1 MPKQIFI
8 IHFLPIEGY
17 PPILNLLDFFSD
29 KKEKI
34 QVNCSSTKGQF
45 KTIYA
50 NKESNIKRFG
60 KTSNNKLSLWFSYF
74 AFNITNIFLLLVK
87 RPKNVMY
94 YETISSLPAYVY
106 KKYINKKA
114 NLFIHYHEYTTKQEY
129 LTGSPLNRYFHKLEQ
144 QIYKDA
150 KWISHTNEVRLNK
163 FLKDN
168 NITFNNDIHKLN
180 PNYPSKIWGLQNEK
194 WDEISPIKLVFAGYS
209 VDPNG
214 CFILELIEWLSIQ
227 KQHSILDIYCIK
239 QNSLPS
245 HLIGKQGN
253 TTVNTCETVAYQY
266 LPPVLKNYHVGL
278 ILYRGLTPNYIYNA
292 PNKLFE
298 YLACGLDVW
307 FPQEMKGCQSYIEN
321 NFIPQVLE
329 LNYNALKAFNL
340 SELINNNDSKKESI
354 YYYEYI
360 YDSLFIELA

>member
-1 MPKQIFI
+1 
-8 IHFLPIEGY
+8 
-17 PPILNLLDFFSD
+17 
-29 KKEKI
+29 
-34 QVNCSSTKGQF
+34 
-45 KTIYA
+45 
-50 NKESNIKRFG
+50 
-60 KTSNNKLSLWFSYF
+60 
-74 AFNITNIFLLLVK
+74 
-87 RPKNVMY
+87 
-94 YETISSLPAYVY
+94 
-106 KKYINKKA
+106 
-114 NLFIHYHEYTTKQEY
+114 
-129 LTGSPLNRYFHKLEQ
+129 
-144 QIYKDA
+144 
-150 KWISHTNEVRLNK
+150 VRLNK

-194 WDEISPIKLVFAGYS
+194 WDGISPIKLVFAGYS